1 MYARAVSNNLSEKN
15 FLKVALLPSIVRRK
29 MKTAVFSTKPYDLKF
44 LVAANASGG
53 HEFNF
58 YEEKLSVHTAK
69 LAEGHTAVCVFVND
83 MLNARVLD
91 ILQNQNIRMIA
102 LRCAGFNQ
110 VDLRHAASLG
120 IKVAHVPAYS
130 PYAVA
135 ELALTLVM
143 ALNRRIHRAYNRV
156 RDGNFSIDGLLGFDV
171 HGKTV
176 GIIGTGKIGRVLTEL
191 FSGFG
196 VNILGYDLFPNPAF
210 NEIGGKYVELD
221 TLFSESD
228 IISLHCPLTPQ
239 TFHIIDG
246 QSIAKMKKGV
256 MIINTS
262 RGALVDASA
271 VIEGLK
277 SEQIGY
283 LGLDVYEQ
291 EADLFYENLSER
303 IIQDDV
309 LQRLVTFP
317 NVIITSHQAYF
328 TDTALENIANTTIA
342 NLTAFENGDVLTNE
356 VTLTMLH

>member
-1 MYARAVSNNLSEKN
+1 
-15 FLKVALLPSIVRRK
+15 
-29 MKTAVFSTKPYDLKF
+29 MKTAVFSTKPYDAKF
-44 LVAANASGG
+44 LVAANASAG
-53 HEFNF
+53 HELEFF
-58 YEEKLSVHTAK
+58 EEKLSPHTAK
-69 LAEGHTAVCVFVND
+69 LAEGHVAVCAFVND
-83 MLNARVLD
+83 ILNARTLDVLYR
-91 ILQNQNIRMIA
+91 QNVRFVA

-110 VDLRHAASLG
+110 VDVRYASSLG
-120 IKVAHVPAYS
+120 MKITHVPAYS

-135 ELALTLVM
+135 EFALGLVL

-156 RDGNFSIDGLLGFDV
+156 RDGNFSIDGLLGFDL
-171 HGKTV
+171 HEKTV
-176 GIIGTGKIGRVLTEL
+176 GVVGTGKIGRVLSGL

-196 VNILGYDLFPNPAF
+196 VNLLGYDLYQSREFTDL
-210 NEIGGKYVELD
+210 GGKYVDLD
-221 TLFSESD
+221 TLFAESD

-239 TFHIIDG
+239 TFHLIDAE
-246 QSIAKMKKGV
+246 SVAKMKKGV
-256 MIINTS
+256 MIVNTS

-317 NVIITSHQAYF
+317 NVIVTSHQAYF
-328 TDTALENIANTTIA
+328 TDRALENISNTTVA
-342 NLTAFENGDVLTNE
+342 NLTAFERGDTLVNE
-356 VTLTMLH
+356 VTLAMLH

>member
-1 MYARAVSNNLSEKN
+1 
-15 FLKVALLPSIVRRK
+15 
-29 MKTAVFSTKPYDLKF
+29 MKTAVFSTKPYDAKF
-44 LVAANASGG
+44 LVAANVSAG
-53 HEFNF
+53 HELDFF
-58 YEEKLSVHTAK
+58 EEKLSPHTAK
-69 LAEGHTAVCVFVND
+69 LAEGHTAICAFVND
-83 MLNARVLD
+83 ILNARTLDVLD
-91 ILQNQNIRMIA
+91 RQNVRFVA

-110 VDLRHAASLG
+110 VDLRYASSLG
-120 IKVAHVPAYS
+120 MKIAHVPAYS

-135 ELALTLVM
+135 EFALALVL

-156 RDGNFSIDGLLGFDV
+156 RDGNFSIDGLLGFDL
-171 HGKTV
+171 HEKTV
-176 GIIGTGKIGRVLTEL
+176 GVVGTGKIGRV
-191 FSGFG
+191 FSGLLKGFG
-196 VNILGYDLFPNPAF
+196 VNLLGYDLYQSPDFT
-210 NEIGGKYVELD
+210 ELGGKHVDLE
-221 TLFSESD
+221 TLFAESD

-239 TFHIIDG
+239 TFHLIDAE
-246 QSIAKMKKGV
+246 SIAKMKKGV

-317 NVIITSHQAYF
+317 NVIVTSHQAYF
-328 TDTALENIANTTIA
+328 TDRALENISNTTVA
-342 NLTAFENGDVLTNE
+342 NLTAFERGDSLVNE
-356 VTLTMLH
+356 VTLAMLH

>member
-1 MYARAVSNNLSEKN
+1 
-15 FLKVALLPSIVRRK
+15 
-29 MKTAVFSTKPYDLKF
+29 MKTAVFSTKPYDAKF
-44 LVAANASGG
+44 LTAANATAG
-53 HEFNF
+53 HELDFF
-58 YEEKLSVHTAK
+58 EEKLSPHTAK
-69 LAEGHTAVCVFVND
+69 LAEGHVAVCAFVND
-83 MLNARVLD
+83 ILNARTLD
-91 ILQNQNIRMIA
+91 ILHRQNVRFVA

-110 VDLRHAASLG
+110 VDVRYASSLG
-120 IKVAHVPAYS
+120 LKITHVPAYS

-135 ELALTLVM
+135 EFALALVL

-156 RDGNFSIDGLLGFDV
+156 RDGNFSIDGLLGFDL
-171 HGKTV
+171 HQKTV
-176 GIIGTGKIGRVLTEL
+176 GIVGTGKIGRVLSGL
-191 FSGFG
+191 FTGFG
-196 VNILGYDLFPNPAF
+196 VNLLGYDLYQNREFI
-210 NEIGGKYVELD
+210 ELGGKYVDLE
-221 TLFSESD
+221 TLFAESD

-239 TFHIIDG
+239 TFHLIDAESVG
-246 QSIAKMKKGV
+246 KMKKGV

-317 NVIITSHQAYF
+317 NVIVTSHQAYF
-328 TDTALENIANTTIA
+328 TDRALENISNTTVA
-342 NLTAFENGDVLTNE
+342 NLTEFERGDTLVNE
-356 VTLTMLH
+356 VTLAMLH

>member
-1 MYARAVSNNLSEKN
+1 
-15 FLKVALLPSIVRRK
+15 
-29 MKTAVFSTKPYDLKF
+29 MKTAVFSTKPYDAKF
-44 LVAANASGG
+44 LVAANASAG
-53 HEFNF
+53 HELDFF
-58 YEEKLSVHTAK
+58 EERLSPHTAK
-69 LAEGHTAVCVFVND
+69 LVEGHVAVCAFVND
-83 MLNARVLD
+83 ILNARTLD
-91 ILQNQNIRMIA
+91 LLHRQNVRFVA

-110 VDLRHAASLG
+110 VDVRYASSLG
-120 IKVAHVPAYS
+120 MKISHVPAYS

-135 ELALTLVM
+135 EFALGLVL

-156 RDGNFSIDGLLGFDV
+156 RDGNFSIDGLLGFDL
-171 HGKTV
+171 HEKTV
-176 GIIGTGKIGRVLTEL
+176 GVVGTGKIGRVLTGL

-196 VNILGYDLFPNPAF
+196 VNLLGYDLYQSREFTDL
-210 NEIGGKYVELD
+210 GGKYVDLD
-221 TLFSESD
+221 TLFAESD

-239 TFHIIDG
+239 TFHLIDAE
-246 QSIAKMKKGV
+246 SVAKMKKGV
-256 MIINTS
+256 MIVNTS

-317 NVIITSHQAYF
+317 NVIVTSHQAYF
-328 TDTALENIANTTIA
+328 TDRALENISNTTVA
-342 NLTAFENGDVLTNE
+342 NLTAFERGDPLVNE
-356 VTLTMLH
+356 VTLAMLH

>member
-1 MYARAVSNNLSEKN
+1 
-15 FLKVALLPSIVRRK
+15 
-29 MKTAVFSTKPYDLKF
+29 MKTAVFSTKPYDAKF
-44 LVAANASGG
+44 LVAANASAG
-53 HEFNF
+53 HELDFF
-58 YEEKLSVHTAK
+58 EERLSPHTAK
-69 LAEGHTAVCVFVND
+69 LAEGHVAVCAFVND
-83 MLNARVLD
+83 ILNARTLDVLYR
-91 ILQNQNIRMIA
+91 QNVRFVA

-110 VDLRHAASLG
+110 VDVRYASSLG
-120 IKVAHVPAYS
+120 MKITHVPAYS

-135 ELALTLVM
+135 EFALGLVL

-156 RDGNFSIDGLLGFDV
+156 RDGNFSIDGLLGFDL
-171 HGKTV
+171 HEKTV
-176 GIIGTGKIGRVLTEL
+176 GVVGTGKIGRVLSGL

-196 VNILGYDLFPNPAF
+196 VNLLGYDLYQSREFTDL
-210 NEIGGKYVELD
+210 GGKYVDLD
-221 TLFSESD
+221 TLFAESD

-239 TFHIIDG
+239 TFHLIDAE
-246 QSIAKMKKGV
+246 SVAKMKKGV
-256 MIINTS
+256 MIVNTS

-317 NVIITSHQAYF
+317 NVIVTSHQAYF
-328 TDTALENIANTTIA
+328 TDRALENISNTTVA
-342 NLTAFENGDVLTNE
+342 NLTAFERGDTLVNE
-356 VTLTMLH
+356 VTLAMLQ

>member
-1 MYARAVSNNLSEKN
+1 
-15 FLKVALLPSIVRRK
+15 
-29 MKTAVFSTKPYDLKF
+29 MKTAVFSTKPYDAKF
-44 LVAANASGG
+44 LVAANASAG
-53 HEFNF
+53 HELDFF
-58 YEEKLSVHTAK
+58 EERLSPHTAK
-69 LAEGHTAVCVFVND
+69 LAEGHVAVCAFVND
-83 MLNARVLD
+83 ILNARTLDVLYR
-91 ILQNQNIRMIA
+91 QNVGFVA

-110 VDLRHAASLG
+110 VDVRYASSLG
-120 IKVAHVPAYS
+120 MKITHVPAYS

-135 ELALTLVM
+135 EFALGLVL

-156 RDGNFSIDGLLGFDV
+156 RDGNFSIDGLLGFDL
-171 HGKTV
+171 HEKTV
-176 GIIGTGKIGRVLTEL
+176 GVVGTGKIGRVLSGL

-196 VNILGYDLFPNPAF
+196 VNLLGYDLYQSREFTDL
-210 NEIGGKYVELD
+210 GGKYVDLD
-221 TLFSESD
+221 TLFAESD

-239 TFHIIDG
+239 TFHLIDAE
-246 QSIAKMKKGV
+246 SVAKMKKGV
-256 MIINTS
+256 MIVNTS

-317 NVIITSHQAYF
+317 NVIVTSHQAYF
-328 TDTALENIANTTIA
+328 TDRALENISNTTVA
-342 NLTAFENGDVLTNE
+342 NLTAFERGDPLVNE
-356 VTLTMLH
+356 VTLAMLH